1 MALES
6 FLSSSVNIDLDIG
19 YSGVEYAQTS
29 KLSGL
34 GSCAMTLGEVIRRFK
49 ETEEIDHTC
58 KISLK

>member
-6 FLSSSVNIDLDIG
+6 FLSNSVSLDLNIG

-34 GSCAMTLGEVIRRFK
+34 DSCAMALDEVVRVFK
-49 ETEEIDHTC
+49 DIKEIYHT
-58 KISLK
+58 